1 MRKPPFLALRVAEQ
15 PLRLLALGDSYT
27 IGEGVPTPASW
38 PARLADGLAA
48 TGHPAAPPV
57 VVAKTGWTTDELLA
71 AMPSAPLHPPYGLV
85 TLQIGVND
93 QYRDRGLASFQAGYD
108 RLLQRAIALAGGRA
122 ARVLAVSIP
131 DWGVT
136 PFGARDRRGPAAISR
151 AIDAFN
157 ACARERARA
166 AGVPWADVTET
177 SRRAGS
183 APGMVAADDLH
194 PGAGQYALWVRE
206 SLLPASHRLLEA

>member
-1 MRKPPFLALRVAEQ
+1 MAEK

-38 PARLADGLAA
+38 PAQLANGLADI
-48 TGHPAAPPV
+48 GHPAAPPV
-57 VVAKTGWTTDELLA
+57 VLAKTGWTTDELLA
-71 AMPSAPLHPPYGLV
+71 AIHPTSLHPPYDLV
-85 TLQIGVND
+85 TLQVGVND
-93 QYRDRGLASFQAGYD
+93 QYRDRALASFQAGYD
-108 RLLQRAIALAGGRA
+108 LLLQRAIALAGGRA

-136 PFGARDRRGPAAISR
+136 PFGARDRRGPAAIGK

-157 ACARERARA
+157 ACAGERARA
-166 AGVPWADVTET
+166 AGVWWADVTDA

-206 SLLPASHRLLEA
+206 SLLPASRRLLGA